1 MSSKKSMNSL
11 SISPEQKPLDHNR
24 KNTTQKLHK
33 KQKSSEKSKKKKH
46 KTKTKS
52 KRKKSILYSLNSNKD
67 FDNIIKRMNK
77 LNSKK

>member
-1 MSSKKSMNSL
+1 MSSKKPMNSL

-33 KQKSSEKSKKKKH
+33 KQKSSKKSKSKTH

-52 KRKKSILYSLNSNKD
+52 KRK
-67 FDNIIKRMNK
+67 
-77 LNSKK
+77 

>member
-33 KQKSSEKSKKKKH
+33 KQKSSEKRKKKKH
-46 KTKTKS
+46 KTKS

>member
-24 KNTTQKLHK
+24 KNTTQKIHK
-33 KQKSSEKSKKKKH
+33 KQKSSEKRKKKKH
-46 KTKTKS
+46 KTKS

>member
-33 KQKSSEKSKKKKH
+33 KQKSSEKRKKKKH
-46 KTKTKS
+46 KTKS
-52 KRKKSILYSLNSNKD
+52 KRKKSILYSLNSDKD